1 MTIKL
6 GWSILDNFICRFNTH
21 NNTAFIAHV
30 IANSTHLI
38 SQMHR
43 QPLATSWP
51 VIRNI
56 TTRLKMKVQEV
67 GGTEVPIYHKN
78 PFCDQRLISP
88 YSNTAE
94 SVIEITRIK
103 EMITNLRN
111 FDC

>member
-1 MTIKL
+1 
-6 GWSILDNFICRFNTH
+6 
-21 NNTAFIAHV
+21 
-30 IANSTHLI
+30 
-38 SQMHR
+38 
-43 QPLATSWP
+43 
-51 VIRNI
+51 
-56 TTRLKMKVQEV
+56 MKVQDV

-94 SVIEITRIK
+94 SVFEITRIK